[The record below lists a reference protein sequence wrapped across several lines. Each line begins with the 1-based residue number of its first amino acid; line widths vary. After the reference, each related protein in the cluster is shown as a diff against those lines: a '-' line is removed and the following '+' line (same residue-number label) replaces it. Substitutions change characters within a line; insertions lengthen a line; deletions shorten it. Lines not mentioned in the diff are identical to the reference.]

1 MNFILFFL
9 TTFKRCI
16 FFFTCPSDTADNSTV
31 VTVIQLLDKMLT
43 AHNYDYNKQKL
54 QQTVH

>member
-1 MNFILFFL
+1 MNFIPFFL

-16 FFFTCPSDTADNSTV
+16 FFTCPSDTSDNSTV

-43 AHNYDYNKQKL
+43 AHNYDYNEQKF